1 MKGSWSIK
9 KVLPCLV
16 PELSY
21 TSLGSVQDGT
31 QAQAIYF
38 AIING
43 SLDEIAKEAGQA
55 DLLDYCKL
63 DTLAMVRIIEKICN
77 SR

>member
-21 TSLGSVQDGT
+21 AALGSVQDGT
-31 QAQAIYF
+31 QAQAVYLD
-38 AIING
+38 IING
-43 SLDEIAKEAGQA
+43 DLDEAGQKARQA
-55 DLLDYCKL
+55 DLLDYCQL
-63 DTLAMVRIIEKICN
+63 DTLAMLKIVEKICN
-77 SR
+77 KQ